1 MLSWLLGYKQEDDKK
16 EEDAKKIEDNDD
28 LSDIPPPPELKREQ
42 GYYKECKVDDV
53 IRWKN
58 YDDDIKQIRE
68 ELEKIKID
76 TDKKWNARLSPVME
90 TRKKKRRKR
99 STSASIEKKK

>member
-1 MLSWLLGYKQEDDKK
+1 MLSWLMGYRQEDDKK
-16 EEDAKKIEDNDD
+16 EEDAKKIEEEDGE
-28 LSDIPPPPELKREQ
+28 IPSAPPILKREQ
-42 GYYKECKVDDV
+42 GYYEGNLKDV

-99 STSASIEKKK
+99 STSASNGIKK